1 MLEEIGDYKI
11 YEQVGGDGFGNVF
24 AVFNKCEKDKKVYIL
39 KTLVGKMITDIN
51 IKTLQNEIEI
61 LNELNQD
68 INSQYIPK
76 LYAADKFNYPKDGN
90 SKKARPYFV
99 IDYFSRDNLY
109 EYLTAKKFANLK
121 IANKYEEKHA
131 KVLFKKILLGVQYCH
146 KKNIYHLDL
155 KPANIVFDKD
165 FEPTIIDFGLSEKSK
180 ISKDFEYG
188 ADNYKCPE
196 KWEETEFLSEKAD
209 IFSLGAILFNLVTGK
224 PGFSTSK
231 KDDYFYKHIYK
242 KDTKDAKSYWDS
254 FKHIIKFNLTKEFK
268 ELYIQMV
275 SFDPSERPTLDQI
288 FESEWMKEINN
299 LKKEEEEKLEKE
311 VKSIMNKLYEEIK
324 GENILIQIA
333 NNLELNGFNVRDDND
348 ENDLFKNVN
357 IKPTKIP
364 NDKII
369 FNNYIILNGYLN
381 PIKFMNSIINQ
392 IKINFKDDELR
403 FEVSEENLKFN
414 LIFYNINDEEEKEE
428 EKEEEENI
436 KSVMQI
442 ELFEYEDGRHLLE
455 FFRTKGEFPDYYK
468 HFLKI
473 KEIIREMFSKK

>member
-11 YEQVGGDGFGNVF
+11 NEQVGGDGFGNVF
-24 AVFNKCEKDKKVYIL
+24 AVFNKCETDKNAYIL
-39 KTLVGKMITDIN
+39 KTLVGEMITDIN

-209 IFSLGAILFNLVTGK
+209 IFSLGAILFNLVTGI

-311 VKSIMNKLYEEIK
+311 VKSIMNELYEEIK

-428 EKEEEENI
+428 EENI